1 MLLRE
6 KVIGRVKERH
16 SHPDA
21 KLGDLMVAHY
31 KWQRGRKLGKPHPLD
46 HTLYELS
53 VYTGEGRFGKV
64 YECLN
69 LTSGEI
75 NAVKQVSPSPTPYVL
90 LPWCCQISIQEK
102 DSSTVQTILD
112 EINVFQRLKHKNIV
126 KFYGVEIHHVSTE

>member
-46 HTLYELS
+46 HTLYELC
-53 VYTGEGRFGKV
+53 VHRGGTIWQGVR
-64 YECLN
+64 
-69 LTSGEI
+69 
-75 NAVKQVSPSPTPYVL
+75 VL
-90 LPWCCQISIQEK
+90 ES
-102 DSSTVQTILD
+102 
-112 EINVFQRLKHKNIV
+112 NIW
-126 KFYGVEIHHVSTE
+126 